1 MEVLD
6 ILQKMFEAVG
16 VKNKN
21 QLAKYLKIENSLIAG
36 WEKRGKIPEK
46 YVYKISQD
54 SNLPYEYFINN
65 TNKNEY
71 NVNNNKRDANF
82 YSIPKLNISASAGGG
97 NELIGLEEYE
107 TGEMLELSK
116 AFFKTTP
123 KNVKAIK
130 VDGYSMV
137 PMLLPDSWVVFE
149 ETHEYQGD
157 GLYILNFDNQL
168 MVKLLQLDPISK
180 VLDIISVNKD
190 YKSYSLDLKDS
201 QVEIIIQG
209 KVLRSII

>member
-1 MEVLD
+1 MTANDFKQIREKLGLTQEQLGNKLNLTRQQIINIEKGKTPISKKYFDNISKLSKKFYIDKEENVL
-6 ILQKMFEAVG
+6 
-16 VKNKN
+16 NKD
-21 QLAKYLKIENSLIAG
+21 
-36 WEKRGKIPEK
+36 R
-46 YVYKISQD
+46 
-54 SNLPYEYFINN
+54 
-65 TNKNEY
+65 NKQEI
-71 NVNNNKRDANF
+71 NF

-130 VDGYSMV
+130 VDGYSMI
-137 PMLLPDSWVVFE
+137 PMLLPDSWVIFE
-149 ETHEYQGD
+149 EIHEYQGD

>member
-1 MEVLD
+1 MTANDFKQIREKLGLTQEQLGNELNLTRQQIINIEKGKTSISKKYFD
-6 ILQKMFEAVG
+6 NISKLSKKFYTDKEENTL
-16 VKNKN
+16 VK
-21 QLAKYLKIENSLIAG
+21 
-36 WEKRGKIPEK
+36 
-46 YVYKISQD
+46 D
-54 SNLPYEYFINN
+54 
-65 TNKNEY
+65 TNKQEI
-71 NVNNNKRDANF
+71 NF

-149 ETHEYQGD
+149 ETHKYQGD

-180 VLDIISVNKD
+180 ILDIISVNKD
-190 YKSYSLDLKDS
+190 YKSYSIDLRDS

>member
-1 MEVLD
+1 MTANDFKQIREKLGLTQEQLGNKLNLTRQQIINIEKGKTPISKKYFDNISKLSKKFYINKEENVQTKD
-6 ILQKMFEAVG
+6 I
-16 VKNKN
+16 NK
-21 QLAKYLKIENSLIAG
+21 
-36 WEKRGKIPEK
+36 
-46 YVYKISQD
+46 QD
-54 SNLPYEYFINN
+54 
-65 TNKNEY
+65 T
-71 NVNNNKRDANF
+71 NF

-107 TGEMLELSK
+107 SGEMLELSK

-130 VDGYSMV
+130 VDGYSMI
-137 PMLLPDSWVVFE
+137 PMLLPDSWVIFE
-149 ETHEYQGD
+149 EIHEYQGD

-180 VLDIISVNKD
+180 ILDIISVNKD
-190 YKSYSLDLKDS
+190 YKSYSIDLRDS

>member
-1 MEVLD
+1 MTANDFKQIREKLG
-6 ILQKMFEAVG
+6 LTQEQLG
-16 VKNKN
+16 NKLN
-21 QLAKYLKIENSLIAG
+21 LTRQQIINIEKGKTPISKKYFDNISKLSKKFYIDKEENAL
-36 WEKRGKIPEK
+36 
-46 YVYKISQD
+46 
-54 SNLPYEYFINN
+54 
-65 TNKNEY
+65 NKDR
-71 NVNNNKRDANF
+71 NKQEINF

-130 VDGYSMV
+130 VDGYSMI
-137 PMLLPDSWVVFE
+137 PMLLPDSWVIFE
-149 ETHEYQGD
+149 EIHEYQGD

-209 KVLRSII
+209 KVLRS

>member
-1 MEVLD
+1 MTANDFKQIREKLG
-6 ILQKMFEAVG
+6 LTQEQLG
-16 VKNKN
+16 NKLN
-21 QLAKYLKIENSLIAG
+21 LTRQQIINIEKGKTPISKKYFDNISKLSKKFYIDKEENAL
-36 WEKRGKIPEK
+36 
-46 YVYKISQD
+46 
-54 SNLPYEYFINN
+54 
-65 TNKNEY
+65 NKDR
-71 NVNNNKRDANF
+71 NKQEINF

-137 PMLLPDSWVVFE
+137 PMLLPDSWVIFE
-149 ETHEYQGD
+149 EIHEYQGD

-168 MVKLLQLDPISK
+168 MVKLLQLNPINK
-180 VLDIISVNKD
+180 ILDIISVNKD

>member
-1 MEVLD
+1 MTANDFKQIREKLG
-6 ILQKMFEAVG
+6 LTQEQLG
-16 VKNKN
+16 NKLN
-21 QLAKYLKIENSLIAG
+21 LTRQQIINIEKGKTPISKKYFDNISKLSKKFYIDKEENAL
-36 WEKRGKIPEK
+36 
-46 YVYKISQD
+46 
-54 SNLPYEYFINN
+54 
-65 TNKNEY
+65 NKDR
-71 NVNNNKRDANF
+71 NKQEINF

-97 NELIGLEEYE
+97 NELIRLEEYE

-130 VDGYSMV
+130 VDGYSMI
-137 PMLLPDSWVVFE
+137 PMLLPDSWVIFE
-149 ETHEYQGD
+149 EIHEYQGD

>member
-1 MEVLD
+1 MTANDFKQIREKLG
-6 ILQKMFEAVG
+6 LTQEQLG
-16 VKNKN
+16 NKLN
-21 QLAKYLKIENSLIAG
+21 LTRQQIINIEKGKTPISKKYFDNISKLSKKFYIDKEENAL
-36 WEKRGKIPEK
+36 
-46 YVYKISQD
+46 
-54 SNLPYEYFINN
+54 
-65 TNKNEY
+65 NKDR
-71 NVNNNKRDANF
+71 NKQEINF

-130 VDGYSMV
+130 VDGYSMI
-137 PMLLPDSWVVFE
+137 PMLLPDSWVIFE
-149 ETHEYQGD
+149 EIHEYQGD

-209 KVLRSII
+209 

>member
-1 MEVLD
+1 MTANDFKQIREKLG
-6 ILQKMFEAVG
+6 LTQEQLG
-16 VKNKN
+16 NKLN
-21 QLAKYLKIENSLIAG
+21 LTRQQIINIEKGKTPISKKYFDNISKLSKKFYIDKEENAL
-36 WEKRGKIPEK
+36 
-46 YVYKISQD
+46 
-54 SNLPYEYFINN
+54 
-65 TNKNEY
+65 NKDR
-71 NVNNNKRDANF
+71 NKQEINF

-130 VDGYSMV
+130 VDGYSMI
-137 PMLLPDSWVVFE
+137 PMLLPDSWVIFE
-149 ETHEYQGD
+149 EIHEYQGD

-190 YKSYSLDLKDS
+190 YKSYSLDLKNS

>member
-1 MEVLD
+1 MTANDFKQIREKLG
-6 ILQKMFEAVG
+6 LTQEQLG
-16 VKNKN
+16 NKLN
-21 QLAKYLKIENSLIAG
+21 LTRQQIINIEKGKTPISKKYFDNISKLSKRFYIDKEENAL
-36 WEKRGKIPEK
+36 
-46 YVYKISQD
+46 
-54 SNLPYEYFINN
+54 
-65 TNKNEY
+65 NKDR
-71 NVNNNKRDANF
+71 NKQEINF

-130 VDGYSMV
+130 VDGYSMI
-137 PMLLPDSWVVFE
+137 PMLLPDSWVIFE
-149 ETHEYQGD
+149 EIHEYQGD

-209 KVLRSII
+209 K

>member
-71 NVNNNKRDANF
+71 NINNNKQDANF

-107 TGEMLELSK
+107 SGEMLELSK
-116 AFFKTTP
+116 AFFKTIP

-130 VDGYSMV
+130 VDGYSMI
-137 PMLLPDSWVVFE
+137 PMLLPDSWVIFE
-149 ETHEYQGD
+149 EVHEYQGD

-180 VLDIISVNKD
+180 ILDI
-190 YKSYSLDLKDS
+190 
-201 QVEIIIQG
+201 
-209 KVLRSII
+209 

>member
-1 MEVLD
+1 MTANDFKQIREKLG
-6 ILQKMFEAVG
+6 LTQEQLG
-16 VKNKN
+16 NKLN
-21 QLAKYLKIENSLIAG
+21 LTRQQIINIEKGKTPISKKYFDNISKLSKKFYIDKEENAL
-36 WEKRGKIPEK
+36 
-46 YVYKISQD
+46 
-54 SNLPYEYFINN
+54 
-65 TNKNEY
+65 NKDR
-71 NVNNNKRDANF
+71 NKQEINF

-130 VDGYSMV
+130 VDGYSMI
-137 PMLLPDSWVVFE
+137 PMLLPDSWVIFE
-149 ETHEYQGD
+149 EIHEYQGD

-190 YKSYSLDLKDS
+190 YKSYSLNLKDS

>member
-1 MEVLD
+1 MTANDFKQIREKLG
-6 ILQKMFEAVG
+6 LTQEQLG
-16 VKNKN
+16 NKLN
-21 QLAKYLKIENSLIAG
+21 LTRQQIINIEKGKTPISKKYFDNISKLSKKFYIDKEENAL
-36 WEKRGKIPEK
+36 
-46 YVYKISQD
+46 
-54 SNLPYEYFINN
+54 
-65 TNKNEY
+65 NKDR
-71 NVNNNKRDANF
+71 NKQEINF

-123 KNVKAIK
+123 TNVKAIK
-130 VDGYSMV
+130 VDGYSMI
-137 PMLLPDSWVVFE
+137 PMLLPDSWVIFE
-149 ETHEYQGD
+149 EIHEYQGD

-180 VLDIISVNKD
+180 VLDIISVSKE

>member
-1 MEVLD
+1 MTANDFKQIREKLG
-6 ILQKMFEAVG
+6 LTQEQLG
-16 VKNKN
+16 NKLN
-21 QLAKYLKIENSLIAG
+21 LTRQQIINIEKGKTPISKKYFDNISKLSKKSYIDKEENAL
-36 WEKRGKIPEK
+36 
-46 YVYKISQD
+46 
-54 SNLPYEYFINN
+54 
-65 TNKNEY
+65 NKDR
-71 NVNNNKRDANF
+71 NKQEINF

-130 VDGYSMV
+130 VDGYSMI
-137 PMLLPDSWVVFE
+137 PMLLPDSWVIFE
-149 ETHEYQGD
+149 EIHEYQGD

>member
-1 MEVLD
+1 MEVSN
-6 ILQKMFEAVG
+6 ILQKMFETIG

-21 QLAKYLKIENSLIAG
+21 QLAKYLNIENSFIAG

-46 YVYKISQD
+46 YIYKISQD
-54 SNLPYEYFINN
+54 SNLPYEYFLNN

-71 NVNNNKRDANF
+71 NTNKCNQSTTF

-123 KNVKAIK
+123 KNLKAIK

-168 MVKLLQLDPISK
+168 MVKLLQLNPISK
-180 VLDIISVNKD
+180 ILDIISVNKD
-190 YKSYSLDLKDS
+190 YKSYSIDLKDS
-201 QVEIIIQG
+201 QIELIIQG

>member
-1 MEVLD
+1 MTANDFKQIREKLG
-6 ILQKMFEAVG
+6 LTQEQLG
-16 VKNKN
+16 NKLN
-21 QLAKYLKIENSLIAG
+21 LTRQQIINIEKGKTPISKKYFDNISKLSKKFYIDKEENAL
-36 WEKRGKIPEK
+36 
-46 YVYKISQD
+46 
-54 SNLPYEYFINN
+54 
-65 TNKNEY
+65 NKDR
-71 NVNNNKRDANF
+71 NKQEINF

-130 VDGYSMV
+130 VDGYSMI
-137 PMLLPDSWVVFE
+137 PMLLPDSWVIFE
-149 ETHEYQGD
+149 EIHEYQGD

-190 YKSYSLDLKDS
+190 YKSYSLDLKGS

>member
-1 MEVLD
+1 MTANDFKQIREKLG
-6 ILQKMFEAVG
+6 LTQEQLG
-16 VKNKN
+16 NKLN
-21 QLAKYLKIENSLIAG
+21 LTRQQIINIEKGKTPISKKYFDNISKLSKKFYIDKEENAL
-36 WEKRGKIPEK
+36 
-46 YVYKISQD
+46 
-54 SNLPYEYFINN
+54 
-65 TNKNEY
+65 NKDR
-71 NVNNNKRDANF
+71 NKQEINF

-130 VDGYSMV
+130 VDGYSMI
-137 PMLLPDSWVVFE
+137 PMLLPDSWVIFE
-149 ETHEYQGD
+149 EIHEYQGD

-209 KVLRSII
+209 KVLRSI

>member
-1 MEVLD
+1 MTANDFKQIREKLG
-6 ILQKMFEAVG
+6 LTQEQLG
-16 VKNKN
+16 NKLN
-21 QLAKYLKIENSLIAG
+21 LTRQQIINIEKGKTPISKKYFDNI
-36 WEKRGKIPEK
+36 
-46 YVYKISQD
+46 
-54 SNLPYEYFINN
+54 SNLSKKFYIDKEENAL
-65 TNKNEY
+65 NKDR
-71 NVNNNKRDANF
+71 NKQEINF

-130 VDGYSMV
+130 VDGYSMI
-137 PMLLPDSWVVFE
+137 PMLLPDSWVIFE
-149 ETHEYQGD
+149 EIHEYQGD

>member
-1 MEVLD
+1 REKLG
-6 ILQKMFEAVG
+6 LTQEQLG
-16 VKNKN
+16 NKLN
-21 QLAKYLKIENSLIAG
+21 LTRQQIINIEKGKTPISKKYFDNISKLSKKFYIDKEENAL
-36 WEKRGKIPEK
+36 
-46 YVYKISQD
+46 
-54 SNLPYEYFINN
+54 
-65 TNKNEY
+65 NKDR
-71 NVNNNKRDANF
+71 NKQEINF

-130 VDGYSMV
+130 VDGYSMI
-137 PMLLPDSWVVFE
+137 PMLLPDSWVIFE
-149 ETHEYQGD
+149 EIHEYQGD

>member
-1 MEVLD
+1 MTANDFKQIREKLG
-6 ILQKMFEAVG
+6 LTQEQLG
-16 VKNKN
+16 NKLN
-21 QLAKYLKIENSLIAG
+21 LTRQQIINIEKGKTPISKKYFDNISKLSKKFYIDKEENAL
-36 WEKRGKIPEK
+36 
-46 YVYKISQD
+46 
-54 SNLPYEYFINN
+54 
-65 TNKNEY
+65 NKDR
-71 NVNNNKRDANF
+71 NKQEINF

-130 VDGYSMV
+130 VDGYSMI
-137 PMLLPDSWVVFE
+137 PMLLPDSWVIFE
-149 ETHEYQGD
+149 EIHEYQGD

-168 MVKLLQLDPISK
+168 TVKLLQLDPISK

>member
-1 MEVLD
+1 MTANDFKQIREKLG
-6 ILQKMFEAVG
+6 LTQEQLG
-16 VKNKN
+16 NKLN
-21 QLAKYLKIENSLIAG
+21 LTRQQIINIEKGKTPISKKYFDNISKLSKKFYIDKEENAL
-36 WEKRGKIPEK
+36 
-46 YVYKISQD
+46 
-54 SNLPYEYFINN
+54 
-65 TNKNEY
+65 NKDR
-71 NVNNNKRDANF
+71 NKQEINF

-130 VDGYSMV
+130 VDGYSMI
-137 PMLLPDSWVVFE
+137 PMLLPDSWVIFE
-149 ETHEYQGD
+149 EIHEYQGD

-180 VLDIISVNKD
+180 VLDIISINKD

-209 KVLRSII
+209 

>member
-1 MEVLD
+1 MTANDFKQIREKLG
-6 ILQKMFEAVG
+6 LTQEQLG
-16 VKNKN
+16 NKLN
-21 QLAKYLKIENSLIAG
+21 LTRQQIINIEKGKTPISKKYFDNISKLSKKFYIDKEENAL
-36 WEKRGKIPEK
+36 
-46 YVYKISQD
+46 
-54 SNLPYEYFINN
+54 
-65 TNKNEY
+65 NKDR
-71 NVNNNKRDANF
+71 NKQEINF

-123 KNVKAIK
+123 KNAKAIK
-130 VDGYSMV
+130 VDGYSMI
-137 PMLLPDSWVVFE
+137 PMLLPDSWVIFE
-149 ETHEYQGD
+149 EIHEYQGD

>member
-1 MEVLD
+1 KLGLTQEQL
-6 ILQKMFEAVG
+6 G
-16 VKNKN
+16 NKLN
-21 QLAKYLKIENSLIAG
+21 LTRQQIINIEKGKTPISKKYFDNISKLSKKFYIDKEENAL
-36 WEKRGKIPEK
+36 
-46 YVYKISQD
+46 
-54 SNLPYEYFINN
+54 
-65 TNKNEY
+65 NKDR
-71 NVNNNKRDANF
+71 NKQEINF

-130 VDGYSMV
+130 VDGYSMI
-137 PMLLPDSWVVFE
+137 PMLLPDSWVIFE
-149 ETHEYQGD
+149 EIHEYQGD

>member
-1 MEVLD
+1 MTANDFKQIREKLG
-6 ILQKMFEAVG
+6 LTQEQLG
-16 VKNKN
+16 NKLN
-21 QLAKYLKIENSLIAG
+21 LTRQQIINIEKGKTPISKKYFDNISKLSKKFYIDKEENAL
-36 WEKRGKIPEK
+36 
-46 YVYKISQD
+46 
-54 SNLPYEYFINN
+54 
-65 TNKNEY
+65 NKDR
-71 NVNNNKRDANF
+71 NKQEINF

-130 VDGYSMV
+130 VDGYSMI
-137 PMLLPDSWVVFE
+137 PMLLPDSWVIFE
-149 ETHEYQGD
+149 EIHEYQGD

-201 QVEIIIQG
+201 QVKIIIQG

>member
-1 MEVLD
+1 MTANDFKQIREKLGLTQEQLGSELNLTRQQIINIEKGKTPISKKYFDNISKLSKKFYIDKEKNTQTKD
-6 ILQKMFEAVG
+6 I
-16 VKNKN
+16 NK
-21 QLAKYLKIENSLIAG
+21 QEI
-36 WEKRGKIPEK
+36 
-46 YVYKISQD
+46 
-54 SNLPYEYFINN
+54 
-65 TNKNEY
+65 
-71 NVNNNKRDANF
+71 NF
-82 YSIPKLNISASAGGG
+82 YSIPKLDISASAGGG

-116 AFFKTTP
+116 AFFKTIP
-123 KNVKAIK
+123 KNLKAIK

-168 MVKLLQLDPISK
+168 MVKLLQLNPISK
-180 VLDIISVNKD
+180 ILDIISVNKD
-190 YKSYSLDLKDS
+190 YKSYSIDLKDS
-201 QVEIIIQG
+201 QIELIIQG

>member
-1 MEVLD
+1 MTANDFKQIREKLG
-6 ILQKMFEAVG
+6 LTQEQLG
-16 VKNKN
+16 NKLN
-21 QLAKYLKIENSLIAG
+21 LTRQQIINIEKGKTPISKKYFDNISKLSKKFYIDKEENAL
-36 WEKRGKIPEK
+36 
-46 YVYKISQD
+46 
-54 SNLPYEYFINN
+54 
-65 TNKNEY
+65 NKDR
-71 NVNNNKRDANF
+71 NKQEINF
-82 YSIPKLNISASAGGG
+82 YSIPKLNISASTGGG

-130 VDGYSMV
+130 VDGYSMI
-137 PMLLPDSWVVFE
+137 PMLLPDSWVIFE
-149 ETHEYQGD
+149 EIHEYQGD

>member
-1 MEVLD
+1 MTANDFKQIREKLG
-6 ILQKMFEAVG
+6 LTQEQLG
-16 VKNKN
+16 NKLN
-21 QLAKYLKIENSLIAG
+21 LTRQQIINIEKGKTPISKKYFDNISKLSKKFYIDKEENAL
-36 WEKRGKIPEK
+36 
-46 YVYKISQD
+46 
-54 SNLPYEYFINN
+54 
-65 TNKNEY
+65 NKDR
-71 NVNNNKRDANF
+71 NKQEINF

-130 VDGYSMV
+130 VDGYSMI
-137 PMLLPDSWVVFE
+137 PMLLPDSWVIFE
-149 ETHEYQGD
+149 EIHEYQGD

-201 QVEIIIQG
+201 
-209 KVLRSII
+209 

>member
-1 MEVLD
+1 MTANDFKQIREKLG
-6 ILQKMFEAVG
+6 LTQEQLG
-16 VKNKN
+16 NKLN
-21 QLAKYLKIENSLIAG
+21 LTRQQIINIEKGKTPISKKYFDNISKLSKKFYIDKEENAL
-36 WEKRGKIPEK
+36 
-46 YVYKISQD
+46 
-54 SNLPYEYFINN
+54 
-65 TNKNEY
+65 NKDR
-71 NVNNNKRDANF
+71 NKQEINF

-130 VDGYSMV
+130 VDGYSMI
-137 PMLLPDSWVVFE
+137 PMLLPDSWVIFE
-149 ETHEYQGD
+149 EIHEYQGD

-190 YKSYSLDLKDS
+190 YKSYSLELKDS

>member
-1 MEVLD
+1 MTANDFKQIREKLG
-6 ILQKMFEAVG
+6 LTQEQLG
-16 VKNKN
+16 NKLN
-21 QLAKYLKIENSLIAG
+21 LTRQQIINIEKGKTPISKKYFDNISKLSKKFYIDKEENAL
-36 WEKRGKIPEK
+36 
-46 YVYKISQD
+46 
-54 SNLPYEYFINN
+54 
-65 TNKNEY
+65 NKDR
-71 NVNNNKRDANF
+71 NKQEINF

-130 VDGYSMV
+130 VDGYSMI
-137 PMLLPDSWVVFE
+137 PMLLPDSWVIFE
-149 ETHEYQGD
+149 EIHEYQGD

-190 YKSYSLDLKDS
+190 YKSYSLDLKDL

>member
-1 MEVLD
+1 MTANDFKQIREKLGLTQEQLGSELNLTRQQIINIEKGKTPISKKYFD
-6 ILQKMFEAVG
+6 NISKLSKKFYIDKE
-16 VKNKN
+16 KNTQTKN
-21 QLAKYLKIENSLIAG
+21 
-36 WEKRGKIPEK
+36 
-46 YVYKISQD
+46 
-54 SNLPYEYFINN
+54 IN
-65 TNKNEY
+65 KQEI
-71 NVNNNKRDANF
+71 NF

-116 AFFKTTP
+116 AFFKTIP
-123 KNVKAIK
+123 KNLKAIK

-168 MVKLLQLDPISK
+168 MVKLLQLNPISK
-180 VLDIISVNKD
+180 ILDIISVNKD
-190 YKSYSLDLKDS
+190 YKSYSIDLKDS
-201 QVEIIIQG
+201 QIELIIQG

>member
-1 MEVLD
+1 MREKLG
-6 ILQKMFEAVG
+6 LTQEQLG
-16 VKNKN
+16 NKLN
-21 QLAKYLKIENSLIAG
+21 LTRQQIINIEKGKTPISKKYFDNISKLSKKFYIDKEENAL
-36 WEKRGKIPEK
+36 
-46 YVYKISQD
+46 
-54 SNLPYEYFINN
+54 
-65 TNKNEY
+65 NKDR
-71 NVNNNKRDANF
+71 NKQEINF

-130 VDGYSMV
+130 VDGYSMI
-137 PMLLPDSWVVFE
+137 PMLLPDSWVIFE
-149 ETHEYQGD
+149 EIHEYQGD

>member
-1 MEVLD
+1 MTANDFKQIREKLG
-6 ILQKMFEAVG
+6 LTQEQLG
-16 VKNKN
+16 NKLN
-21 QLAKYLKIENSLIAG
+21 LTRQQIINIEKGKTPISKKYFDNISKLSKKFYIDKEENAL
-36 WEKRGKIPEK
+36 
-46 YVYKISQD
+46 
-54 SNLPYEYFINN
+54 
-65 TNKNEY
+65 NKDR
-71 NVNNNKRDANF
+71 NKQEINF
-82 YSIPKLNISASAGGG
+82 YSIPKLNISASAGSG

-130 VDGYSMV
+130 VDGYSMI
-137 PMLLPDSWVVFE
+137 PMLLPDSWVIFE
-149 ETHEYQGD
+149 EIHEYQGD

>member
-1 MEVLD
+1 MTANDFKQIREKLGLTQEQLGNKLNLTRQQIINIEKGKTPISKKYFDNISKLSKKFYINKEENVQTKD
-6 ILQKMFEAVG
+6 I
-16 VKNKN
+16 NK
-21 QLAKYLKIENSLIAG
+21 
-36 WEKRGKIPEK
+36 
-46 YVYKISQD
+46 QD
-54 SNLPYEYFINN
+54 
-65 TNKNEY
+65 T
-71 NVNNNKRDANF
+71 NF
-82 YSIPKLNISASAGGG
+82 YSIPKLNISASAGSG

-107 TGEMLELSK
+107 SGEMLELSK

-130 VDGYSMV
+130 VDGYSMI
-137 PMLLPDSWVVFE
+137 PMLLPDSWVIFE
-149 ETHEYQGD
+149 EIHEYQGD

-180 VLDIISVNKD
+180 ILDIISVNKD
-190 YKSYSLDLKDS
+190 YKSYSIDLRDS

>member
-1 MEVLD
+1 MTANDFKQIREKLG
-6 ILQKMFEAVG
+6 LTQEQLG
-16 VKNKN
+16 NKLN
-21 QLAKYLKIENSLIAG
+21 LTRQQIINIEKGKTPISKKYFDNISKLSKKFYVDKEENAL
-36 WEKRGKIPEK
+36 
-46 YVYKISQD
+46 
-54 SNLPYEYFINN
+54 
-65 TNKNEY
+65 NKDR
-71 NVNNNKRDANF
+71 NKQEINF

-130 VDGYSMV
+130 VDGYSMI
-137 PMLLPDSWVVFE
+137 PMLLPDSWVIFE
-149 ETHEYQGD
+149 EIHEYQGD

>member
-1 MEVLD
+1 MTANDFKQIREKLG
-6 ILQKMFEAVG
+6 LTQEQLG
-16 VKNKN
+16 NKLN
-21 QLAKYLKIENSLIAG
+21 LTRQQIINIEKGKTPISKKYFDNISKLSKKFYIDKEENAL
-36 WEKRGKIPEK
+36 
-46 YVYKISQD
+46 
-54 SNLPYEYFINN
+54 
-65 TNKNEY
+65 NKDR
-71 NVNNNKRDANF
+71 NKQEINF

-130 VDGYSMV
+130 VDGYSMI
-137 PMLLPDSWVVFE
+137 PTLLPDSWVIFE
-149 ETHEYQGD
+149 EIHEYQGD

>member
-1 MEVLD
+1 MTANDFKQIREKLG
-6 ILQKMFEAVG
+6 LTQEQLG
-16 VKNKN
+16 NKLN
-21 QLAKYLKIENSLIAG
+21 LTRQQIINIEKGKTPISKKYFDNISKLSKKFYIDKEENAL
-36 WEKRGKIPEK
+36 
-46 YVYKISQD
+46 
-54 SNLPYEYFINN
+54 
-65 TNKNEY
+65 NKDR
-71 NVNNNKRDANF
+71 NKQEINF

-116 AFFKTTP
+116 AFFKTIP

-130 VDGYSMV
+130 VDGYSMI
-137 PMLLPDSWVVFE
+137 PMLLPDSWVIFE
-149 ETHEYQGD
+149 EVHEYQGD

-180 VLDIISVNKD
+180 ILDIISVNKD
-190 YKSYSLDLKDS
+190 YKSYSIDLKDS
-201 QVEIIIQG
+201 QIELIIQG